1 MPKSLHDSFVSKDKG
16 ERTESRTEALAL
28 LYCELLRSLY
38 SKDILSEEN
47 INSIFANAVEES
59 SSRQKEMIQG
69 IYEYFL
75 GTFDSDDEDVLEDE
89 EADSEIES

>member
-1 MPKSLHDSFVSKDKG
+1 MPKGLENGSVSKDKG

-38 SKDILSEEN
+38 SKNILSEEN
-47 INSIFANAVEES
+47 INAIFANAVEES
-59 SSRQKEMIQG
+59 SPRQEEMIQS

-89 EADSEIES
+89 EADSENES